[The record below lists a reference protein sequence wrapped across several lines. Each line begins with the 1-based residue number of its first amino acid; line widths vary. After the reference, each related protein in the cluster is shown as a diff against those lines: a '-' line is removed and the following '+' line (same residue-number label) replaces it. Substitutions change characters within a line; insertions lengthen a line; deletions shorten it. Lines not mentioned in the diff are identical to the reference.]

1 MRSIWNPTFPAVRK
15 SWANVRTSPAG
26 TKPIPAAP
34 AEFLGIRRGDFLAL
48 NDPARVLAE
57 GKFASEQH
65 IGEAPLPLPLD
76 IDLDQLERAY
86 SLMM

>member
-1 MRSIWNPTFPAVRK
+1 LLKRNQERSIVWLSVRLK
-15 SWANVRTSPAG
+15 MGFMERLP
-26 TKPIPAAP
+26 
-34 AEFLGIRRGDFLAL
+34 L

>member
-1 MRSIWNPTFPAVRK
+1 MGRFRSFPGFTRGKPENRKPLALVGVRGFCIGIW
-15 SWANVRTSPAG
+15 SG
-26 TKPIPAAP
+26 
-34 AEFLGIRRGDFLAL
+34 RREHFLAL

>member
-1 MRSIWNPTFPAVRK
+1 MLERNLFRPLT
-15 SWANVRTSPAG
+15 
-26 TKPIPAAP
+26 
-34 AEFLGIRRGDFLAL
+34 AELLGIRRGDFLAL

>member
-1 MRSIWNPTFPAVRK
+1 
-15 SWANVRTSPAG
+15 
-26 TKPIPAAP
+26 
-34 AEFLGIRRGDFLAL
+34 
-48 NDPARVLAE
+48 